1 MAESVSQKVSLVGQV
16 IEDLSYEPLDF
27 QRFRAELYQGPKEK
41 LVRVNRTPF
50 YKDNGYFAFTDL
62 GLGDYTLQILGE
74 RFQTQQLPVTLAPM
88 VIDQTKRKLPQLLEQ
103 VIFDQP
109 GDNELIVMVD
119 AVNNNRITFED
130 TIIRRRIRAGAK
142 VISDGGET
150 ELTETLDPG
159 KISTARLDSVAA
171 INAGDIVRII
181 RDRSIRMRFD
191 PYYEALTESTRIV
204 GTVSIQGQ
212 PEITLPNAFINVEEV
227 NGAAVT
233 ISDVAGAKVATG
245 IIGGSARVLGTERDV
260 QGLTNAGGDYTIYF
274 SRADIVSV
282 TLKATL
288 AGFQTLTTPAIAIT
302 PLARNRAD
310 LQLTQI

>member
-16 IEDLSYEPLDF
+16 IEDLTYEPLDF
-27 QRFRAELYQGPKEK
+27 QRFSAELYQGPKEK
-41 LVRVNRTPF
+41 LARVNRTPH
-50 YKDNGYFAFTDL
+50 YKDNGYFVFTDI

-88 VIDQTKRKLPQLLEQ
+88 VIDQTKNKLPQILQQ
-103 VIFDQP
+103 VIFEQP
-109 GDNELIVMVD
+109 GDNDLIVLVD

-130 TIIRRRIRAGAK
+130 TIIRRPIRAAATA
-142 VISDGGET
+142 IANGGET
-150 ELTETLDPG
+150 KLTTTLEPG
-159 KISTARLDSVAA
+159 KITTARLDSVAG
-171 INAGDIVRII
+171 ISAGDIVRII

-212 PEITLPNAFINVEEV
+212 PEITLPNAFINVEKV

-233 ISDVAGAKVATG
+233 ISDVAGAKVATT
-245 IIGGSARVLGTERDV
+245 IIGSARVLGTERDV
-260 QGLTNAGGDYTIYF
+260 QTSTNGSGDYTIYF

-288 AGFQTLTTPAIAIT
+288 AGFQMLTTPAIAVT
-302 PLARNRAD
+302 PQARNRAD
-310 LQLTQI
+310 LQLTKI